1 MRPVIVLL
9 CIAVAFVA
17 RAETEP
23 PAKVLARVAL
33 LSDPHVNGAT
43 NGNEAAFKVRFQKAI
58 AQVNDAKVDVVLIAG
73 DLTQSGLPQE
83 FTDFKNHIKALHAP
97 VYFVPGNH
105 DVGHKFN
112 SGKTNG
118 TVIPGRVEDY
128 ERALGPSWFVKR
140 KAGLRI
146 IGINSSLLGSS
157 FFQEEQ
163 MWAFLERELAQPARR
178 PTILFMHYP
187 LFLRTLDE
195 PGGDYFNTELEPRM
209 HLYNLLKQAGVKIV
223 LTGHLHRSLIN
234 RRDGILLLTTPPV
247 SFGLPAGKQAEG
259 WTLVT
264 VFTNGDA
271 KEEFQIIQQP
281 QAVPKGANR

>member
-1 MRPVIVLL
+1 MRPVIVVL

-17 RAETEP
+17 QAETSP
-23 PAKVLARVAL
+23 PTKVLARVAL

-43 NGNEAAFKVRFQKAI
+43 NGNEAAFKARFQKTI

-83 FTDFKNHIKALHAP
+83 FMDFKNHIKALHAP

-118 TVIPGRVEDY
+118 TVTPGRVETY
-128 ERALGPSWFVKR
+128 ERALGPSWFVKK

-146 IGINSSLLGSS
+146 LGINSSLLGSS
-157 FFQEEQ
+157 FLQEEQ
-163 MWAFLERELAQPARR
+163 MWTFLERELAQPARQQ
-178 PTILFMHYP
+178 TILFMHYP
-187 LFLRTLDE
+187 LFLKTLDE
-195 PGGDYFNTELEPRM
+195 PGGDYFNTEPEPRM
-209 HLYNLLKQAGVKIV
+209 RLYNLLKQAGVKIV
-223 LTGHLHRSLIN
+223 LTGHLHHPLIN
-234 RRDGILLLTTPPV
+234 RRDGILFLTTLPV

-264 VFTNGDA
+264 VFRNGDA
-271 KEEFQIIQQP
+271 KEEFHTIQ
-281 QAVPKGANR
+281 